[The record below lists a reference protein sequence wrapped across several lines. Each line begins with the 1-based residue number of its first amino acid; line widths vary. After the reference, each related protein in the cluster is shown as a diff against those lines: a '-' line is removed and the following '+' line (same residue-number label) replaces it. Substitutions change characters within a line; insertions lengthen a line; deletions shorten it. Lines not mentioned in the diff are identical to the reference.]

1 MKKLINDVQDVLDEQ
16 LAGLAKAHPSLTLHQ
31 DPVYVTRADAPV
43 AGKVA
48 LLSGGGSGHEPMHCG
63 YIGQGM
69 LSGACPGEIFT
80 SPTPDKI
87 FECAMQIDG
96 GEGVLLIIKNYTGD
110 ILNFETATELLHDS
124 GVKVTTVVI
133 DDDVAVKDSLYTAGR
148 RGVANT
154 VLIEKLVG
162 AAAEHGDSLD
172 ACAELG
178 RKLNNQGHSIGIA
191 LGACTVPAAGKPSFT
206 LADNEMEFGVGIHG
220 EPGIDRR
227 PFSSLDQTVDEM
239 FDTLLENGSYHRTL
253 RFWDYQ
259 QGSWQE
265 EPQTK
270 QPLQSGDRVIAL
282 VNNLGATPLSELYG
296 VYNRLTTRCQ
306 QAGLTIERNLI
317 GAYCTS
323 LDMTGFSITLLKVDD
338 ETLALWDARSTPRPL
353 TGVNKEIA
361 MSLSR
366 TQIVNWLTRCGD
378 IFSTESEYLTGLDRE
393 IGDAD
398 HGLNMNRGFSK
409 VVEKLPAIADK
420 DIGFIL
426 KNTGM
431 TLLSSVGGASGPL
444 FGTFFIR
451 AAQATQ
457 ARQSLT
463 LEELYQMFRDG
474 ADGVISRGKAEP
486 GDKTMCDVWVPVV
499 ESLRQSCEQNLSV
512 PAALDAASSIAESAA
527 QSTITIQARKGRAS
541 YLGERSIGHQDPGA
555 TSVMFMMQML
565 ALAAKE

>member
-191 LGACTVPAAGKPSFT
+191 LGACTVPAAGKPSLPRRT
-206 LADNEMEFGVGIHG
+206 MRWSLASAFMVSRVLTAVPSLPLIKPSMKCSTPCWKMAHTIALCVSGIINKAAGRKNHK
-220 EPGIDRR
+220 PNNR
-227 PFSSLDQTVDEM
+227 SSL
-239 FDTLLENGSYHRTL
+239 
-253 RFWDYQ
+253 
-259 QGSWQE
+259 
-265 EPQTK
+265 
-270 QPLQSGDRVIAL
+270 A
-282 VNNLGATPLSELYG
+282 
-296 VYNRLTTRCQ
+296 
-306 QAGLTIERNLI
+306 I
-317 GAYCTS
+317 G
-323 LDMTGFSITLLKVDD
+323 
-338 ETLALWDARSTPRPL
+338 
-353 TGVNKEIA
+353 
-361 MSLSR
+361 
-366 TQIVNWLTRCGD
+366 
-378 IFSTESEYLTGLDRE
+378 
-393 IGDAD
+393 
-398 HGLNMNRGFSK
+398 
-409 VVEKLPAIADK
+409 
-420 DIGFIL
+420 
-426 KNTGM
+426 
-431 TLLSSVGGASGPL
+431 
-444 FGTFFIR
+444 
-451 AAQATQ
+451 
-457 ARQSLT
+457 
-463 LEELYQMFRDG
+463 
-474 ADGVISRGKAEP
+474 
-486 GDKTMCDVWVPVV
+486 
-499 ESLRQSCEQNLSV
+499 
-512 PAALDAASSIAESAA
+512 
-527 QSTITIQARKGRAS
+527 
-541 YLGERSIGHQDPGA
+541 
-555 TSVMFMMQML
+555 
-565 ALAAKE
+565 

>member
-1 MKKLINDVQDVLDEQ
+1 
-16 LAGLAKAHPSLTLHQ
+16 
-31 DPVYVTRADAPV
+31 
-43 AGKVA
+43 
-48 LLSGGGSGHEPMHCG
+48 
-63 YIGQGM
+63 
-69 LSGACPGEIFT
+69 
-80 SPTPDKI
+80 
-87 FECAMQIDG
+87 
-96 GEGVLLIIKNYTGD
+96 
-110 ILNFETATELLHDS
+110 
-124 GVKVTTVVI
+124 
-133 DDDVAVKDSLYTAGR
+133 
-148 RGVANT
+148 
-154 VLIEKLVG
+154 
-162 AAAEHGDSLD
+162 
-172 ACAELG
+172 
-178 RKLNNQGHSIGIA
+178 
-191 LGACTVPAAGKPSFT
+191 
-206 LADNEMEFGVGIHG
+206 
-220 EPGIDRR
+220 
-227 PFSSLDQTVDEM
+227 
-239 FDTLLENGSYHRTL
+239 
-253 RFWDYQ
+253 
-259 QGSWQE
+259 
-265 EPQTK
+265 
-270 QPLQSGDRVIAL
+270 
-282 VNNLGATPLSELYG
+282 
-296 VYNRLTTRCQ
+296 
-306 QAGLTIERNLI
+306 
-317 GAYCTS
+317 
-323 LDMTGFSITLLKVDD
+323 
-338 ETLALWDARSTPRPL
+338 
-353 TGVNKEIA
+353 

-499 ESLRQSCEQNLSV
+499 ESLRQSCKQNL
-512 PAALDAASSIAESAA
+512 SAA

>member
-87 FECAMQIDG
+87 FECAMQVDG

-162 AAAEHGDSLD
+162 AAAERGDSLD

-206 LADNEMEFGVGIHG
+206 LADNEMEFGADWCITEARELAGK
-220 EPGIDRR
+220 EY
-227 PFSSLDQTVDEM
+227 TVDALVKEAM
-239 FDTLLENGSYHRTL
+239 KDKIFYEQSGGGVTLSGGEVMASQHMDYVEEVCRKLHENGVSVFIDTSGYTDYENLKRILPYVDVFLYDIKVMDPEDHKKYIGVDNSLILENL
-253 RFWDYQ
+253 
-259 QGSWQE
+259 
-265 EPQTK
+265 K
-270 QPLQSGDRVIAL
+270 K
-282 VNNLGATPLSELYG
+282 LSDEG
-296 VYNRLTTRCQ
+296 
-306 QAGLTIERNLI
+306 AGLYIRLPIIQQVNATDEHIESVIHFLKENNIHARQVNLLPYHDI
-317 GAYCTS
+317 GKGKYAS
-323 LDMTGFSITLLKVDD
+323 LDMEYHDD
-338 ETLALWDARSTPRPL
+338 E
-353 TGVNKEIA
+353 
-361 MSLSR
+361 MS
-366 TQIVNWLTRCGD
+366 
-378 IFSTESEYLTGLDRE
+378 
-393 IGDAD
+393 
-398 HGLNMNRGFSK
+398 
-409 VVEKLPAIADK
+409 
-420 DIGFIL
+420 
-426 KNTGM
+426 
-431 TLLSSVGGASGPL
+431 
-444 FGTFFIR
+444 
-451 AAQATQ
+451 
-457 ARQSLT
+457 
-463 LEELYQMFRDG
+463 
-474 ADGVISRGKAEP
+474 
-486 GDKTMCDVWVPVV
+486 VPVS
-499 ESLRQSCEQNLSV
+499 ELMEHFKSMFEEQGFNKV
-512 PAALDAASSIAESAA
+512 N
-527 QSTITIQARKGRAS
+527 
-541 YLGERSIGHQDPGA
+541 IGG
-555 TSVMFMMQML
+555 
-565 ALAAKE
+565 